1 MALTETFAYKIE
13 VNENLSIGVRRADIV
28 LKDDVEIARS
38 YHRTCF
44 TPGSDVSAEP
54 KEVQDVAAAVWTAEV
69 VAAYEASQTQADA

>member
-38 YHRTCF
+38 YNRTCF

-69 VAAYEASQTQADA
+69 IAAYQASLSQAE